1 MNSML
6 MITAVVGLVAL
17 GATHAAG
24 NAEAGKAKSAT
35 CAACHGVDGNSAAP
49 NFPKLA
55 GQHADYLYK
64 QLKQYKSGDRNNA
77 VMAGMVAALTEEDMA
92 DLAAFYAAQKPTIGI
107 AAEDQ
112 IALGES
118 IYRAGNAASGVSACA
133 ACHGPAGVGN
143 PMANFPRLSGQH
155 APYTAE
161 QLKYFRSGTRANDAA
176 SMMRGIAKKMTD
188 TEIEA
193 VSQYIQGLQ

>member
-1 MNSML
+1 MKTML
-6 MITAVVGLVAL
+6 MITAIVGLIAL

-35 CAACHGVDGNSAAP
+35 CTACHGPDGNSAAP
-49 NFPKLA
+49 NFPNLA
-55 GQHADYLYK
+55 GQHAGYLYK
-64 QLKQYKSGDRNNA
+64 QLKEYKSGDRQNA
-77 VMAGMVAALTEEDMA
+77 VMAGMVAALSDEDMA
-92 DLAAFYAAQKPTIGI
+92 DLAAYYAAQQPKIGI

-118 IYRAGNAASGVSACA
+118 IYRAGNAASGVAACA

-155 APYTAE
+155 ALYTVE
-161 QLKYFRSGTRANDAA
+161 QLNYFRSGTRANDAA

-188 TEIEA
+188 SEIEA

>member
-1 MNSML
+1 MKKML
-6 MITAVVGLVAL
+6 MITAIVGLIAL

-35 CAACHGVDGNSAAP
+35 CTACHGPDGNSAAP
-49 NFPKLA
+49 NFPNLA
-55 GQHADYLYK
+55 GQHAGYLYK
-64 QLKQYKSGDRNNA
+64 QLKEYKSGDRQNA
-77 VMAGMVAALTEEDMA
+77 VMAGMVAALSDEDMA
-92 DLAAFYAAQKPTIGI
+92 DLAAYYAAQRPKIGI

-118 IYRAGNAASGVSACA
+118 IYRAGNAASGVAACA

-155 APYTAE
+155 ALYTVE
-161 QLKYFRSGTRANDAA
+161 QLNYFRSGTRANDAA

-188 TEIEA
+188 SEIEA

>member
-1 MNSML
+1 MKTML
-6 MITAVVGLVAL
+6 MITAIAGLIAL
-17 GATHAAG
+17 GTTHAAG
-24 NAEAGKAKSAT
+24 NAEAGKAKSVT

-64 QLKQYKSGDRNNA
+64 QLKQYKSGDRKNA
-77 VMAGMVAALTEEDMA
+77 VMAGMVAALSEEDMLN
-92 DLAAFYAAQKPTIGI
+92 LAAYYAAQQPTIGI
-107 AAEDQ
+107 AAEEQ

-155 APYTAE
+155 ALYTAE
-161 QLKYFRSGTRANDAA
+161 QLKYFRSGTRANDAG
-176 SMMRGIAKKMTD
+176 SMMRSIAKKMTD
-188 TEIEA
+188 AEIEA
-193 VSQYIQGLQ
+193 VSQYVQGLQ

>member
-1 MNSML
+1 
-6 MITAVVGLVAL
+6 
-17 GATHAAG
+17 
-24 NAEAGKAKSAT
+24 
-35 CAACHGVDGNSAAP
+35 
-49 NFPKLA
+49 
-55 GQHADYLYK
+55 
-64 QLKQYKSGDRNNA
+64 
-77 VMAGMVAALTEEDMA
+77 MA
-92 DLAAFYAAQKPTIGI
+92 DLAAYYAAQQPKIGI

-118 IYRAGNAASGVSACA
+118 IYRAGNAASGVAACA

-155 APYTAE
+155 ALYTVE
-161 QLKYFRSGTRANDAA
+161 QLNYFRSGTRANDAA

-188 TEIEA
+188 SEIEA

>member
-1 MNSML
+1 MKTML
-6 MITAVVGLVAL
+6 MITAIVGLTAL
-17 GATHAAG
+17 GTTQAAG

-35 CAACHGVDGNSAAP
+35 CTACHGPDGNSAAP

-55 GQHADYLYK
+55 GQHAAYLYK
-64 QLKQYKSGDRNNA
+64 QLKDYKSGDRQNA
-77 VMAGMVAALTEEDMA
+77 VMAGMVAALSDEDMA
-92 DLAAFYAAQKPTIGI
+92 DLAAYYAAQQPKIGI

-155 APYTAE
+155 ASYTVD
-161 QLKYFRSGTRANDAA
+161 QLNYFRSGT
-176 SMMRGIAKKMTD
+176 
-188 TEIEA
+188 
-193 VSQYIQGLQ
+193 